1 MKVKNAVSQA
11 IEICLRIFGI
21 WPNTSCVLLRRVFWA
36 VTVLIEQAF
45 QYRYI
50 VMHFNLIELSEM
62 MDTLSTTMAY
72 TILLCKLVIFWYK
85 QRTFNKILTMMAIDW
100 EKCSKTKFSMFAT
113 TSNVKLS
120 HRFANITVILY
131 STSIIF
137 FSSNVFIQNAGDGI
151 TFNDSTRLLV
161 LEMDLPFDAN
171 RRFVYESVII
181 IQFVYLLVCA
191 NAMGLLNALLINLIL
206 HISGQIDI
214 LRKSVMGIFPK
225 EGNHSPSRF
234 MIKEIIQK
242 HQKIITFSE
251 HMEDLYSY
259 IAIVLFVT
267 NTLIICCLGFTIVAS
282 IGRPN
287 ALQSIL
293 KTLSFYFVTNMEA
306 FVFCFAGEYLSA
318 KSKSIGDA
326 AYDSLWYE
334 SNSRDSR
341 IILFLIMRSQNQLTI
356 TIGKIMNLS
365 LEQFSSIQKASASY
379 MSVLFAMY

>member
-1 MKVKNAVSQA
+1 MKVENTVSKA

-21 WPNTSCVLLRRVFWA
+21 WPNTSCVLLRRVFWT

-62 MDTLSTTMAY
+62 MNTLSTTMAY

-137 FSSNVFIQNAGDGI
+137 FSSNVFIKNADDGI
-151 TFNDSTRLLV
+151 NFNDSTRLLI

-171 RRFVYESVII
+171 RRFVYESVITF
-181 IQFVYLLVCA
+181 QFVYLLICA
-191 NAMGLLNALLINLIL
+191 NALALLNCLLINLIL

-214 LRKSVMGIFPK
+214 LRKSVTEIFLK
-225 EGNHSPSRF
+225 KGKCGPSRSVV
-234 MIKEIIQK
+234 KEIIKK
-242 HQKIITFSE
+242 HQKVIIFSE
-251 HMEDLYSY
+251 HIEDLYSY
-259 IAIVLFVT
+259 IALVLFVSD
-267 NTLIICCLGFTIVAS
+267 TLIICCLGFAIVAVR
-282 IGRPN
+282 I
-287 ALQSIL
+287 
-293 KTLSFYFVTNMEA
+293 FY
-306 FVFCFAGEYLSA
+306 
-318 KSKSIGDA
+318 
-326 AYDSLWYE
+326 
-334 SNSRDSR
+334 
-341 IILFLIMRSQNQLTI
+341 
-356 TIGKIMNLS
+356 
-365 LEQFSSIQKASASY
+365 
-379 MSVLFAMY
+379 